1 MSQSVSP
8 QTALIY
14 LMVTTSAA
22 DSNMTDREL
31 MTMGDMV
38 RMLPVFKGFDPESI
52 VSVAEECATLLDTDD
67 GLDQVLDMVANSL
80 AARLHETAYA
90 ICCDIVAADGNADQE
105 ELRILEM
112 VQHRLDVDRLAAAGI
127 ERGARARHMKL

>member
-1 MSQSVSP
+1 MGQSVSP

-38 RMLPVFKGFDPESI
+38 RMLPVFEGFDPESI

-90 ICCDIVAADGNADQE
+90 IC
-105 ELRILEM
+105 
-112 VQHRLDVDRLAAAGI
+112 
-127 ERGARARHMKL
+127 

>member
-1 MSQSVSP
+1 M
-8 QTALIY
+8 
-14 LMVTTSAA
+14 
-22 DSNMTDREL
+22 
-31 MTMGDMV
+31 
-38 RMLPVFKGFDPESI
+38 
-52 VSVAEECATLLDTDD
+52 LDTDD

-112 VQHRLDVDRLAAAGI
+112 VRHRLDVDRLAAAGI

>member
-1 MSQSVSP
+1 
-8 QTALIY
+8 
-14 LMVTTSAA
+14 MVTTSAA

-38 RMLPVFKGFDPESI
+38 RMLPVFEGFDHESI

-112 VQHRLDVDRLAAAGI
+112 VRHRLDVDRLAAAGI

>member
-1 MSQSVSP
+1 MSQTVTP

-22 DSNMTDREL
+22 DADMTDREL
-31 MTMGDMV
+31 MAMGDIV
-38 RMLPVFKGFDPESI
+38 RMLPVFRDFDMDDLA
-52 VSVAEECATLLDTDD
+52 SVAEECAPLLNKED
-67 GLDQVLDMVANSL
+67 GLDEVLDVVSESL
-80 AARLHETAYA
+80 PERLYETAYA

-112 VQHRLDVDRLAAAGI
+112 IRHRLNVDRLAAAAI
-127 ERGARARHMKL
+127 ERGARARHTSL

>member
-1 MSQSVSP
+1 MSQTVSP

-22 DSNMTDREL
+22 NADMTDREL

-38 RMLPVFKGFDPESI
+38 RMLPVFNGFDAESI
-52 VSVAEECATLLDTDD
+52 VTIAEECAAILDTDD
-67 GLDQVLDMVANSL
+67 GLDQVLDVIADSL
-80 AARLHETAYA
+80 PSRLHETAYA

-112 VQHRLDVDRLAAAGI
+112 VRHRLQVDRLAAAGI
-127 ERGARARHMKL
+127 ERGARARHITL